1 MSEIAAAERANVYL
15 EADPVPIGTVLGVDE
30 VLALVHEMAQAP
42 WLRLPTP
49 TGESAAVRPTC
60 IVAVV
65 PCAEAD

>member
-15 EADPVPIGTVLGVDE
+15 EADPAPIGTTLSVDA
-30 VLALVHEMAQAP
+30 VLALVSEMGQAP

-49 TGESAAVRPTC
+49 TGESAAVRPAS

-65 PCAEAD
+65 PCGEDE